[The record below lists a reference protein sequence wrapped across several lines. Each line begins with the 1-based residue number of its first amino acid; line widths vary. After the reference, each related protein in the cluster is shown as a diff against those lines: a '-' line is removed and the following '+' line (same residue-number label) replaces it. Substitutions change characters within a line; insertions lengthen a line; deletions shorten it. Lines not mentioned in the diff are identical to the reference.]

1 MRPCLSVLTLL
12 CLALAPAPGEDLGAL
27 PPLPPEPRP
36 LQLAAPSGDRAP
48 KAALQD
54 RAGLADDLHA
64 LRRAVER
71 VETAL
76 RLEKDPLHVGADPSH
91 PQTSAHEAH
100 AAASEPDA
108 GPGTEVVSDRFGAD
122 RLIARTWSDGR
133 CIITAAIQDE
143 PAEAV
148 VREIAHLAGATLDT
162 RAAGSLRRPISVN
175 VRETPWTEVLDR
187 CLGQLGLTWSAEGGG
202 HDPAN
207 RRLLVNETATEDS
220 TRAEIAALTAAAADG
235 TGPVAA
241 EAAWRL
247 AKREQD
253 GGRSTAAMRSFND
266 LIEHFGDDR
275 DRMVRSW
282 VQMSVRGLA
291 ECMADLKQLREARSV
306 YRNYIS
312 RAAPDDQELPTVYLR
327 AAEIGRRLGLERND
341 PVAFDEAIED
351 LHTLL
356 ERFGGEDAHT
366 TPPPEVA
373 QARMMIGGLLF
384 DARRWQ
390 EAETHLLRYQQ
401 AAGGR
406 AADQVDAWL
415 AECAL
420 QLKRPDDALPRFER
434 LHVAWLE
441 GKGDGLTPA
450 KVYIDAAYR
459 SGLCHL
465 HATKPRYVEAL
476 FAFQRA
482 AHDFP
487 SAALD
492 PEVLVAMAACYA
504 QIEQEGNAV
513 DTLLGMLKAD
523 TGPDGRGG
531 RLALD
536 SMVGDLMSRLAE
548 HPGPVRARAYFYIAQ
563 ATYRRAERERAERTT
578 IAAQA
583 VGYYDRVLGENPPP
597 ELKAAAQLGLARAAF
612 LAGNDDRGL
621 GILRGLRTDSQTLPR
636 DREFA
641 NRLLGDWFRAQGKNR
656 EAVRAFRGETEGL

>member
-1 MRPCLSVLTLL
+1 M
-12 CLALAPAPGEDLGAL
+12 
-27 PPLPPEPRP
+27 
-36 LQLAAPSGDRAP
+36 
-48 KAALQD
+48 
-54 RAGLADDLHA
+54 
-64 LRRAVER
+64 
-71 VETAL
+71 
-76 RLEKDPLHVGADPSH
+76 
-91 PQTSAHEAH
+91 
-100 AAASEPDA
+100 
-108 GPGTEVVSDRFGAD
+108 
-122 RLIARTWSDGR
+122 ARTWSDGR
-133 CIITAAIQDE
+133 CLITAAIQDE

-148 VREIAHLAGATLDT
+148 VREIAQLAGATLDA
-162 RAAGSLRRPISVN
+162 RDAGSLRLPISVN

-187 CLGQLGLTWSAEGGG
+187 CLGQLGLTWSSADGGR
-202 HDPAN
+202 DSTN
-207 RRLLVNETATEDS
+207 RRLIVSETAGVDS
-220 TRAEIAALTAAAADG
+220 TRAETAALMAAAADG

-241 EAAWRL
+241 EASWRL

-253 GGRSTAAMRSFND
+253 AGRSTAAMRSFND
-266 LIEHFGDDR
+266 LIERFGEDR
-275 DRMVRSW
+275 DRTVRSW

-312 RAAPDDQELPTVYLR
+312 RSAPDDLELPAVYLR

-373 QARMMIGGLLF
+373 QGRMMIGGLLF

-401 AAGGR
+401 SAGGR
-406 AADQVDAWL
+406 PVDQVDAWL

-434 LHVAWLE
+434 LHAAWLE

-459 SGLCHL
+459 TGLCHL
-465 HATKPRYVEAL
+465 HTTKPRYVEAL

-487 SAALD
+487 SSALD

-523 TGPDGRGG
+523 TGADGRGG

-536 SMVGDLMSRLAE
+536 SVVSDLMGRLAE

-583 VGYYDRVLGENPPP
+583 VGYYDRVLSENPPP

-621 GILRGLRTDSQTLPR
+621 GILRGLRTDTQTLPR

-641 NRLLGDWFRAQGKNR
+641 NRLLGDWYRAQGKNR